1 MLSLKLLLREDE
13 EDVIGDGGVIIE
25 EEFGVAD
32 DDDNIDLSLSRSTR
46 SLLYT
51 SGVSTECNCCLCC

>member
-46 SLLYT
+46 SLLYN